1 MPTDVFAFNAP
12 IRKELTK
19 QLKEKY
25 SEDELK
31 YLFSSIFKIRRVQPV
46 NSNMK
51 DLINHLE
58 QRNISAIA
66 LTGWWT
72 GKHCYITEMEKF
84 RFKYLQQVDISFINT
99 SPFKEDMISPEFKNK
114 DGIPMLKSEVIL
126 TASADKGLVLKTLF
140 LKNQIYILKRLFLLM
155 IV

>member
-1 MPTDVFAFNAP
+1 MPTDEFAFNAP

-31 YLFSSIFKIRRVQPV
+31 YLFSPIFKIRRVQPV
-46 NSNMK
+46 NANMK

-58 QRNISAIA
+58 QRNIPAIA

-72 GKHCYITEMEKF
+72 GKHGYITEMEKF
-84 RFKYLQQVDISFINT
+84 RFKDLQ
-99 SPFKEDMISPEFKNK
+99 
-114 DGIPMLKSEVIL
+114 
-126 TASADKGLVLKTLF
+126 
-140 LKNQIYILKRLFLLM
+140 
-155 IV
+155 

>member
-1 MPTDVFAFNAP
+1 MPTDKFAFNAP

-58 QRNISAIA
+58 QRNIPAIT

-72 GKHCYITEMEKF
+72 KTWLYNRNGKI
-84 RFKYLQQVDISFINT
+84 
-99 SPFKEDMISPEFKNK
+99 
-114 DGIPMLKSEVIL
+114 
-126 TASADKGLVLKTLF
+126 
-140 LKNQIYILKRLFLLM
+140 
-155 IV
+155 